1 MDSTDLPK
9 PVLPKHLLQKKIAS
23 GSQKGIDTIGRDPNA
38 SFTSAGTPNTSSFNA
53 TVSFSGSLSSNHEEG
68 GKLRFADIDPL
79 EAARQLTLIEY
90 ELFCK
95 VKVSFLQFF
104 FNISF
109 VNSLA
114 LHG

>member
-1 MDSTDLPK
+1 MDLTDLPK

-38 SFTSAGTPNTSSFNA
+38 SFASAGTPNTSSFNNNSSFTA
-53 TVSFSGSLSSNHEEG
+53 TVSFSGSMSSNHEEG

-104 FNISF
+104 
-109 VNSLA
+109 LKY
-114 LHG
+114 